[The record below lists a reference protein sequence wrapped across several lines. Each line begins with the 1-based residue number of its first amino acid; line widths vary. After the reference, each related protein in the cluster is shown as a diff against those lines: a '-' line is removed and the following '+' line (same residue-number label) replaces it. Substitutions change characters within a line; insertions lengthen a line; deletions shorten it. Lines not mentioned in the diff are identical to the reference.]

1 MNAAHPHRSGTA
13 QPLAALAEQTDDA
26 RLSAL
31 LDGELSI
38 AELDD
43 WLLLADDDAMA
54 HLTCQRYQLI
64 GQALRGEPVVAAPVS
79 PQSFLAGVRSR
90 LQEGPLAA
98 PAPTLAA
105 TSSVPVHAPAAN
117 DAVFRWK
124 LVAGFA
130 SLAAVMAVSWN
141 VLGTAAGDA
150 GGVAPGPQMA
160 LVSPAGQTGVQ
171 VVNSVQTAPPAMPA
185 AVVVNTAQGP
195 VLRDPRLEQ
204 LLAEH
209 RQYGGMSALQMPAG
223 FLRDATHQ
231 ADSQR

>member
-1 MNAAHPHRSGTA
+1 MNAAHPHRSGAA
-13 QPLAALAEQTDDA
+13 QPLSAPAEQADDA

-43 WLLLADDDAMA
+43 WLLAAEADTTA
-54 HLTCQRYQLI
+54 HATCQRYQLI

-90 LQEGPLAA
+90 LQEEPLAA

-130 SLAAVMAVSWN
+130 SLAAVMAVSWS
-141 VLGTAAGDA
+141 VLGTAPGDA
-150 GGVAPGPQMA
+150 GGVAPDRRWP
-160 LVSPAGQTGVQ
+160 
-171 VVNSVQTAPPAMPA
+171 
-185 AVVVNTAQGP
+185 
-195 VLRDPRLEQ
+195 
-204 LLAEH
+204 
-209 RQYGGMSALQMPAG
+209 
-223 FLRDATHQ
+223 
-231 ADSQR
+231 

>member
-1 MNAAHPHRSGTA
+1 MNAAHSHRSGAA
-13 QPLAALAEQTDDA
+13 QPLAAPADQTDDA

-43 WLLLADDDAMA
+43 WLLVTDDDATA

-64 GQALRGEPVVAAPVS
+64 GQALRGEPVVAAPMS

-90 LQEGPLAA
+90 LQEEPLAA
-98 PAPTLAA
+98 PAPTIAA
-105 TSSVPVHAPAAN
+105 TSSVLARAPAAN

-130 SLAAVMAVSWN
+130 SLAAVMAVSWS
-141 VLGTAAGDA
+141 VLGTAPGSA
-150 GGVAPGPQMA
+150 GGTAPGPQMA
-160 LVSPAGQTGVQ
+160 LVSPAGQTAVR
-171 VVNSVQTAPPAMPA
+171 VVNSAQSAPPAMPA

>member
-1 MNAAHPHRSGTA
+1 MNAAHPHRSGVA
-13 QPLAALAEQTDDA
+13 QPLSAPAEQADDA

-43 WLLLADDDAMA
+43 WLLMADDDATA

-64 GQALRGEPVVAAPVS
+64 GQALRGEPVVAAPMS

-90 LQEGPLAA
+90 LQEEPLAA
-98 PAPTLAA
+98 PAPTIAA
-105 TSSVPVHAPAAN
+105 TPSVLARAPAAN

-130 SLAAVMAVSWN
+130 SLAAVMAVSWS
-141 VLGTAAGDA
+141 VLGTAPGSADGT
-150 GGVAPGPQMA
+150 APGPQMA
-160 LVSPAGQTGVQ
+160 LVSPAGQTAVR
-171 VVNSVQTAPPAMPA
+171 VVNSAQSAPPAMPA
-185 AVVVNTAQGP
+185 AVVVNTSQGP

>member
-1 MNAAHPHRSGTA
+1 MNAAHPHRSGAA

-38 AELDD
+38 AEMDD
-43 WLLLADDDAMA
+43 WLLVADDDATA

-90 LQEGPLAA
+90 LQEEPLAA

-130 SLAAVMAVSWN
+130 SLAAVMAVSWS
-141 VLGTAAGDA
+141 VLGTAPGSADGT
-150 GGVAPGPQMA
+150 APGPQMA
-160 LVSPAGQTGVQ
+160 LVSPAGQTAVR
-171 VVNSVQTAPPAMPA
+171 VVNSAQSAPPAMPA
-185 AVVVNTAQGP
+185 AVVVNTSQGP

-223 FLRDATHQ
+223 FLRDATDQ

>member
-1 MNAAHPHRSGTA
+1 MNAAHPHRSGAA

-38 AELDD
+38 AEMDD
-43 WLLLADDDAMA
+43 WLLVADDDATA

-90 LQEGPLAA
+90 LQEEPLAA

-130 SLAAVMAVSWN
+130 SLAAVMAVSWS
-141 VLGTAAGDA
+141 VLGTAPGSA
-150 GGVAPGPQMA
+150 GGTAPGPQMA
-160 LVSPAGQTGVQ
+160 LVSPAGQTAVRG
-171 VVNSVQTAPPAMPA
+171 VNSAQSAPPAMPA
-185 AVVVNTAQGP
+185 AVVVNTSQGP

>member
-1 MNAAHPHRSGTA
+1 MNAAHPHRSGAA
-13 QPLAALAEQTDDA
+13 QPLAAPAEQTDDA

-31 LDGELSI
+31 LDGELSL

-43 WLLLADDDAMA
+43 WLLAAEADTTVHAA
-54 HLTCQRYQLI
+54 CQRYQLI
-64 GQALRGEPVVAAPVS
+64 GQALRGETVANAPVS
-79 PQSFLAGVRSR
+79 PQAFLAGVRAR
-90 LQEGPLAA
+90 LQEEPPAA

-105 TSSVPVHAPAAN
+105 TSSVPVRAPAAN

-130 SLAAVMAVSWN
+130 SLAAVMAVSWS
-141 VLGTAAGDA
+141 VLGTAPGGA

-160 LVSPAGQTGVQ
+160 LMPSAGQPGVL
-171 VVNSVQTAPPAMPA
+171 VVNSAQTVPPALPA

>member
-1 MNAAHPHRSGTA
+1 MNAAHPHRSGAA
-13 QPLAALAEQTDDA
+13 QPLAAPADQTDDA

-43 WLLLADDDAMA
+43 WLLMADDDATA

-64 GQALRGEPVVAAPVS
+64 GQALRGEPVVAAPMS

-90 LQEGPLAA
+90 LQEEPLAA
-98 PAPTLAA
+98 PAPTIAA
-105 TSSVPVHAPAAN
+105 TSSVLARAPAAN

-130 SLAAVMAVSWN
+130 SLAAVMAVSWS
-141 VLGTAAGDA
+141 VLGTAPGSA
-150 GGVAPGPQMA
+150 GGTAPGPQMA
-160 LVSPAGQTGVQ
+160 LVSPAGQTAVR
-171 VVNSVQTAPPAMPA
+171 VVNSAQSAPPAMPA
-185 AVVVNTAQGP
+185 AVVVNTSQGP